1 MTQKGDKMKEIGVEM
16 FTRRT
21 MLTATAFAAGAFAIG
36 CGGGGPK
43 RNPGMTYRKL
53 GKTGLE
59 VSEIGFGAEWMV
71 RHDQE
76 ECTALARRCERYGIN
91 VVDCWMGDPEV
102 RDKLGN
108 ALEGHR
114 DEWII
119 QGHVCSSWRDGK
131 FEITRDVDRCRAS
144 FADLLKRLK
153 TDYVDIGMIFLVDKV
168 AEWEEIAHGPLMDY
182 MRELKS
188 SGRIRHIGLSTHNPQ
203 VGLAAAKSG
212 LVEMML
218 FCVNPAYDLLPP
230 LEDHMNLFRDETFDA
245 TLGGIAPERAE
256 LYRLCAAKGVGIT
269 VMKAYAGGRLLDAAR
284 SPFKTALTPVQC
296 LHYALTRPAVA
307 SVMVGYDTPEHIDAA
322 AHYEKSTSAERDY
335 ASVLAKAP
343 RHRFDGEC
351 TYCDHCAPCSV
362 GIPIGTV
369 NKLYDLAV
377 SQSTIPDS
385 VREHYASLKRH
396 AGDCTRC
403 GACERRCPFHVKV
416 IERMRLAARLFG
428 N

>member
-1 MTQKGDKMKEIGVEM
+1 MVADSSVGVGM

-21 MLTATAFAAGAFAIG
+21 VLASAATGLGALALG
-36 CGGGGPK
+36 CGRGKGPV
-43 RNPGMTYRKL
+43 RNPDMAYRKL

-71 RHDQE
+71 RHNQD

-91 VVDCWMGDPEV
+91 IVDCWMGDPEV

-108 ALEGHR
+108 ALAGHR

-119 QGHVCSSWRDGK
+119 QGHVCSNWQDGK
-131 FEITRDVDRCRAS
+131 FEITRDVGKCRKS
-144 FADLLKRLK
+144 FADLLRRLR
-153 TDYVDIGMIFLVDKV
+153 TDYVDIGMIFLVDRI
-168 AEWEEIAHGPLMDY
+168 AEWEEIAKGPLMDY
-182 MRELKS
+182 MRELKA

-203 VGLAAAKSG
+203 VGLAAARSG

-218 FCVNPAYDLLPP
+218 FCVNPAYDFLPP
-230 LEDHMNLFRDETFDA
+230 MEDHMRLFKDETFD
-245 TLGGIAPERAE
+245 TGSGGIAPERAE
-256 LYRLCAAKGVGIT
+256 LYRLCAARGVGIT

-284 SPFKTALTPVQC
+284 SPFKVALTPVQC

-307 SVMVGYDTPEHIDAA
+307 SVLVGYDTPEHVDAA
-322 AHYEKSTSAERDY
+322 AAYEKSAPAERDY

-343 RHRFDGEC
+343 RHPFDGAC

-369 NKLYDLAV
+369 NKLYDLAAAQAV
-377 SQSTIPDS
+377 IPDS
-385 VREHYASLKRH
+385 VREHYASLKHR
-396 AGDCTRC
+396 AGECTGC
-403 GACERRCPFHVKV
+403 GNCERRCPFHVKV
-416 IERMRLAARLFG
+416 VEQMRRTARLFG
-428 N
+428 S